1 MKLELTDL
9 SNGSVY
15 IGDKLNIRTKF
26 NFNDETSI
34 LWSGL
39 GLITRPPCLKELQIA
54 KAEIFSQGKFEAGEY
69 IREKSVLIKN
79 NVIPTIKKRNLEYE
93 VQMVLRQEN
102 PINPDDNIVVKRS
115 HDIEIKVKESQ
126 LQAVKQNPVSFSMS
140 GLNILLIK
148 DVFKPGET
156 IKFNY
161 TSENYKEIGIR
172 LLQSANIVC
181 YCEAYGQNCRKVEE
195 LPPAIAG
202 DVKTTNTDE
211 GFMLLKVPE
220 IAEPTHNYLWEP
232 TDKEY
237 WGFRYG
243 DYTKWSILVF
253 GKPQSGR
260 DIIKFEIPITITL
273 GPAKKKQEEIDLFAG
288 GQASVPSLFDGISS
302 KLQKIYKVTEIESD
316 MEQYTIRIK
325 NTSNDDLEGVTVK
338 LTGLQEGLFE
348 TAPILTGFSK
358 WKKDEEKEITYKTK
372 QNISALI
379 SILEDNSQKS
389 IRIQSPVSADFF

>member
-15 IGDKLNIRTKF
+15 IGDNLNIRTKF
-26 NFNDETSI
+26 NFDDETSI

-39 GLITRPPCLKELQIA
+39 GLITHPPCLKELQIA
-54 KAEIFSQGKFEAGEY
+54 IAEIFSQGKFEAGEY
-69 IREKSVLIKN
+69 IREKSLLIRN

-93 VQMVLRQEN
+93 VQMILRQEN
-102 PINPDDNIVVKRS
+102 PINPDDNIVVKRT

-140 GLNILLIK
+140 GLNLLLTK

-161 TSENYKEIGIR
+161 TSENYKEIGVR

-202 DVKTTNTDE
+202 DVKTTNTNE

-243 DYTKWSILVF
+243 DYTRWSILVF
-253 GKPQSGR
+253 GKPSTGR
-260 DIIKFEIPITITL
+260 DIIKFEIPITIASR
-273 GPAKKKQEEIDLFAG
+273 PAKKEREGIDLFAA
-288 GQASVPSLFDGISS
+288 GQASAPTLFDGISS

-316 MEQYTIRIK
+316 LEQYTIRIK

-358 WKKDEEKEITYKTK
+358 WKKDEEKEIIYKTK